1 MCIRDR
7 IKESALAET
16 LKASSRVV
24 LHVVLE
30 GAEQCARVDEVCD
43 DLAPAFPKTKFV
55 RIRPNHD
62 KILLRTYRIAALPAV
77 LVFRRG
83 RLMFMSCALDD
94 FGGADDFDEELVTR
108 WLAKHDALPGHPF
121 AYGSKPAI
129 CGWVSSD
136 ASSDEENDDGS
147 DEEMF
152 GVNKP
157 CETCGRT
164 YPHKHIR
171 ALRPGESL
179 RTAND
184 SDGDFDDDDF

>member
-1 MCIRDR
+1 
-7 IKESALAET
+7 
-16 LKASSRVV
+16 
-24 LHVVLE
+24 
-30 GAEQCARVDEVCD
+30 
-43 DLAPAFPKTKFV
+43 
-55 RIRPNHD
+55 
-62 KILLRTYRIAALPAV
+62 
-77 LVFRRG
+77 
-83 RLMFMSCALDD
+83 MFMSCALDD

-121 AYGSKPAI
+121 ADGSKPAI
-129 CGWVSSD
+129 CGWLSSD